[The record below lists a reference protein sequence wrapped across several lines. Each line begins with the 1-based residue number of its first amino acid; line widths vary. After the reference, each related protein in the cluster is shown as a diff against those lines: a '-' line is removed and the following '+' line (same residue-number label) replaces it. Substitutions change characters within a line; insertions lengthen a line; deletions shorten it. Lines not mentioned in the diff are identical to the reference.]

1 MLKKLLQ
8 RGLMRDTPMMN
19 VLREIPL
26 FRELSRRELREVAQ
40 TLEIADFAI
49 GDTVFK
55 QGDAGRGMYIVL
67 SGGVDIVQVDEAD
80 GARLHLSRSET
91 GSFFGETALLE
102 DSPRTASA
110 IAFDEAELAL
120 FSRYSLLNLA
130 EQKPHLGV
138 KIAMQLSQIIA
149 ERLRRTNRGLR
160 EARDEVESAQKVKE
174 EGAA

>member
-1 MLKKLLQ
+1 MLGKLLQ
-8 RGLMRDTPMMN
+8 RGLRRDTPMMR

-40 TLEIADFAI
+40 TLEVADFAI

-55 QGDAGRGMYIVL
+55 QGDSGRGMYIVL
-67 SGGVDIVQVDEAD
+67 SGGIDIFQKDEAD
-80 GARLHLSRSET
+80 GARLHLSRSEA
-91 GSFFGETALLE
+91 GSFFGETALL
-102 DSPRTASA
+102 DDAPRTASA

-120 FSRYSLLNLA
+120 FSRYALLNLA

-160 EARDEVESAQKVKE
+160 GAREEVEAAQKAKE